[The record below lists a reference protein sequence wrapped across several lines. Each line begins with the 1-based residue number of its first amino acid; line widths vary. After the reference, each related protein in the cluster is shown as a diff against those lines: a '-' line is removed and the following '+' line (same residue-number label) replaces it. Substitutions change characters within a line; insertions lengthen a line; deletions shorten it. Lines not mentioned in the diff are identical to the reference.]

1 MKKFLI
7 GCGALSLI
15 LLVVGVIG
23 FAILAYRGTVLDKE
37 GSAYA
42 DAALKAIATDW
53 SEKKLLD
60 RASPEFKQA
69 TPIDQLDALFGQY
82 AKLGHLQS
90 AEPMKGQ
97 AGIFYDQ
104 RTGKRIQGQYTA
116 KAQFENAEAT
126 ATLTVIKHGDQ
137 WQIAGIHVDA
147 PGYRPQ

>member
-15 LLVVGVIG
+15 LLVIGVIG
-23 FAILAYRGTVLDKE
+23 FAILAYRGTQLDKE
-37 GSAYA
+37 SSAYA

-53 SEKKLLD
+53 SEKALLD

-69 TPIDQLDALFGQY
+69 VTVDDLDSHFRY
-82 AKLGHLQS
+82 FAKLGHLQD

-97 AGIFYDQ
+97 AGISFVQ
-104 RTGKRIQGQYTA
+104 GTGKRIEGHYST

-126 ATLTVIKHGDQ
+126 ITLGPIKHGDQ
-137 WQIAGIHVDA
+137 WQIFAFDVQA
-147 PGYRPQ
+147 PGYHPH

>member
-7 GCGALSLI
+7 GCGGLSLI
-15 LLVVGVIG
+15 LFVLG
-23 FAILAYRGTVLDKE
+23 AIACGILIYRGTKLDNE
-37 GSAYA
+37 SRVYA
-42 DAALKAIATDW
+42 DDALKAICTDW
-53 SEKKLLD
+53 SEKALLD

-69 TPIDQLDALFGQY
+69 TPVDQLDAYFGQY

-97 AGIFYDQ
+97 AGVSYF
-104 RTGKRIQGQYTA
+104 TGTGERIQGRYNT

-126 ATLTVIKHGDQ
+126 VTLTLIKHGER

-147 PGYRPQ
+147 PGFHPQ